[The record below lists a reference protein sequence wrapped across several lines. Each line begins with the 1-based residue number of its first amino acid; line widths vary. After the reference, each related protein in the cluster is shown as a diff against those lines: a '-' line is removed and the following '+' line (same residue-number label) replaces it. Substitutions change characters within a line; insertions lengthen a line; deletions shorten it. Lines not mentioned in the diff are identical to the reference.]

1 MSVYGII
8 AEYNP
13 FHNGHLHQINIIR
26 KNEPQAK
33 IIAVMSGPFSQRGE
47 PAILNKW
54 QRAEAAVKSGINL
67 VLELPTCFA
76 ISSAQDFAKGGVSL
90 LRRTGCVDR
99 LSFGA
104 EYDDIDTLISI
115 ASASLYT
122 DTANTKLK
130 ALLDVGKS
138 YAQARSEAIS
148 ALFKNEAELS
158 KAKESYPEIKDL
170 SLTREKLQSIL
181 RSPNNILAIEYLKAI
196 RESNIKPS
204 PIHRNLSSHSD
215 AQFTGKYSSGSAIR
229 KQIQNNITAGTKPY
243 NEEIASALPFGTQ
256 IILKKLSGNDIP
268 LANNLFR
275 TLQYILRT
283 SDDSAMQEIF
293 GIREGIENRMKKLA
307 DTVDSYENFVSEM
320 QTRRYPLASVQRLIL
335 YILLKISKENMEKF
349 MQEGPG
355 YARVLASDS
364 TGFSLIKNI
373 RQNSHLEVIT
383 KTTHF
388 LDSEHLQHP
397 DNLTSLQKM
406 LALDIIAQEL
416 WSLCLPHPKPSGM
429 DFYTSPIIIK
439 QS

>member
-26 KNEPQAK
+26 KNNPQAK

-54 QRAEAAVKSGINL
+54 QRAEAAIKSGINL
-67 VLELPTCFA
+67 VLELPVCFA
-76 ISSAQDFAKGGVSL
+76 ISSAQDFARGGVTL
-90 LRRTGCVDR
+90 LSRAGCVNK
-99 LSFGA
+99 LAFGA
-104 EYDDIDTLISI
+104 ECDDVDTLISI
-115 ASASLYT
+115 SAASLYT

-130 ALLDVGKS
+130 SLLDGGYS

-148 ALFKNEAELS
+148 ALFEHEEDFS
-158 KAKESYPEIKDL
+158 KAKDSYPEIKKI
-170 SLTREKLQSIL
+170 SICNEKLQSIL

-196 RESNIKPS
+196 RGTNIKPCL
-204 PIHRNLSSHSD
+204 IHRNLSSHSD
-215 AQFTGKYSSGSAIR
+215 ENFTGKYSSGSAIR
-229 KQIQNNITAGTKPY
+229 KHLLDNISAGSKPY
-243 NEEIASALPFGTQ
+243 DEEIASALPNSTQ
-256 IILKKLSGNDIP
+256 DILKKLGCYDIP
-268 LANNLFR
+268 MANNLFR

-283 SDDSAMQEIF
+283 TDNATIQEIF
-293 GIREGIENRMKKLA
+293 GIREGIENRMKKIA
-307 DTVDSYENFVSEM
+307 DTADNYENFVSEM

-335 YILLKISKENMEKF
+335 YILLKLSKINM
-349 MQEGPG
+349 QNLLQDGPR
-355 YARVLASDS
+355 YARVLASDN

-373 RQNSHLEVIT
+373 QQNNHLEIIT

-397 DNLTSLQKM
+397 DNLSSQQKM

-416 WSLCLPHPKPSGM
+416 WSLCLPHPKPMGM

-439 QS
+439 QT